1 MDKISV
7 IVPCFN
13 EQEAIPVYYDAILPV
28 MDSMEEVT
36 FELIFVDDG
45 STDGT
50 LADMRELAKK
60 DHRCRYLSFSRNFGK
75 EAALYAGLSNA
86 TGDYVAVMDVD
97 LQDPVELLP
106 KMYQMLQDEDCDCVA
121 TRRADR
127 EGEPKIRSF
136 LSNCFYKFINKISS
150 TEIVNGA
157 RDYRMMRKSM
167 VKAVLEMQEYNRFSK
182 GIFQWVGFRT
192 LWLEFH
198 NTQRCAGETKWSLAK
213 LAAYSLEGI
222 LGFSIVP
229 LSLASFMG
237 IVFCI
242 IAFFMTVFIAA
253 RTLIFGDSVPGWTSL
268 ACIIFLVSGV
278 QLFCIGIIGAYLSR
292 TYLETKH
299 RPIYILKEESQNHEQ
314 KEMDKLDAAPGKE

>member
-7 IVPCFN
+7 IIPCFN

-28 MDSMEEVT
+28 MDSMKEVT

-50 LADMRELAKK
+50 LADMRDMAKK

-75 EAALYAGLSNA
+75 EAALYAGMSNA

-106 KMYQMLQDEDCDCVA
+106 KMYQMLQSEDCDCVA

-157 RDYRMMRKSM
+157 RDYRMMK
-167 VKAVLEMQEYNRFSK
+167 KKY
-182 GIFQWVGFRT
+182 
-192 LWLEFH
+192 
-198 NTQRCAGETKWSLAK
+198 
-213 LAAYSLEGI
+213 
-222 LGFSIVP
+222 
-229 LSLASFMG
+229 
-237 IVFCI
+237 
-242 IAFFMTVFIAA
+242 
-253 RTLIFGDSVPGWTSL
+253 
-268 ACIIFLVSGV
+268 
-278 QLFCIGIIGAYLSR
+278 
-292 TYLETKH
+292 
-299 RPIYILKEESQNHEQ
+299 
-314 KEMDKLDAAPGKE
+314 GKVCS